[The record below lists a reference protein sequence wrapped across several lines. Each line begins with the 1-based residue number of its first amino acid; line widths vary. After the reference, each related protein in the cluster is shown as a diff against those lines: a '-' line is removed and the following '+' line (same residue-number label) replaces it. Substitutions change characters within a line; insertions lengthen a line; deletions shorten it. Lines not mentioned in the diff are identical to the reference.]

1 MSHIS
6 ALHELMA
13 TRVWLASPALVHATR
28 DMFINNVAL
37 RTPIEEVL
45 GKARA
50 ERILPS
56 LVSAGGFSLHLATVP
71 AASPAGSTTVPAASP
86 AGSTT
91 VTEGSPE
98 DAKCYCTIDTSV
110 KDPYT
115 GEHTPAF
122 VHVME
127 VCGGILR
134 NSGACSDGSMDQRDE
149 LIRATDDGALAH
161 VIVVN
166 SGGGQASSL
175 LDYEDGINYCRDHGQ
190 PVVVFVR
197 GMACSCAYGLSAM
210 SDYIFASSRADIV
223 GCIGAMGA
231 GFTSKDGDTDAVT
244 QETYR
249 ELYATKSVNKNRLH
263 RDIAKGDYEKWQ
275 ASLDECEE
283 KFNAIVSQYRP
294 AVEDSQKDGLDFP
307 AADVVGTLVD
317 EIGDFTAAYEKALSL
332 AEDATLAARQQ
343 GTKAE

>member
-13 TRVWLASPALVHATR
+13 TRVWLATPALVHATR
-28 DMFINNVAL
+28 DIFINNVAMH
-37 RTPIEEVL
+37 TPVEDIL
-45 GKARA
+45 AASRAARVVPA
-50 ERILPS
+50 LSKNAPISFR
-56 LVSAGGFSLHLATVP
+56 AATTATVP
-71 AASPAGSTTVPAASP
+71 D
-86 AGSTT
+86 
-91 VTEGSPE
+91 GSPE
-98 DAKCYCTIDTSV
+98 GSVPEDAQGYYAIDTTI
-110 KDPYT
+110 KDAYT
-115 GEHTPAF
+115 GESVHAF

-149 LIRATDDGALAH
+149 LIRATDDGAFAH
-161 VIVVN
+161 IIVVN

-231 GFTSKDGDTDAVT
+231 GFTIKDGDTDAVT

-249 ELYATKSVNKNRLH
+249 ELYATKSVNKNRIN
-263 RDIAKGDYEKWQ
+263 RDIAQGDYEKWQ
-275 ASLDECEE
+275 ADLDECEE
-283 KFNAIVSQYRP
+283 RFNAIVSQYRP

-317 EIGDFTAAYEKALSL
+317 EIGDFTAAYEKAISL